1 LQSSVSIDKSKTY
14 NPDKGYMARS
24 MALLVQKDPELG
36 AVVTAWP
43 KLPAHIKAAVKALIQ
58 VNSK

>member
-1 LQSSVSIDKSKTY
+1 
-14 NPDKGYMARS
+14 MARS